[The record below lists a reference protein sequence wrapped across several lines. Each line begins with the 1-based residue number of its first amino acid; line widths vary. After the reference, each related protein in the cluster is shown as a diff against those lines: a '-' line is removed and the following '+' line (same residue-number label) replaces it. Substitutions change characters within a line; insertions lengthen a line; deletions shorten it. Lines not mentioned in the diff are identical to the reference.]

1 MGRTLAHRARVAH
14 PVVTGPLE
22 DGCVVERDTRIVA
35 VGRWADLRDALP
47 ADAEIHDHGDVW
59 LVPGLVNAHAHLEL
73 TGHGTVPFG
82 GSLFNWL
89 DKVAEQSK
97 LLARERPEAF
107 AEAADEGARML
118 RETGTAA
125 ILDTTLWGVRA
136 RSDALIVPAYE
147 FLSFSAREDERPFYR
162 QAIERA
168 AADAARGLRCALE
181 PHTLYTVHPGLMR
194 KAREIANREGV
205 LFATHV
211 AETREEVEFISRGT
225 GPMVDWL
232 RDQGAPIEEYGTA
245 RSPVRRL
252 DELGVLDRAVLF
264 HANYVEERDFA
275 TLVRRSA
282 SVVYC
287 PRSHRHFGHE
297 PHPAPAMV
305 RAGVNVCLGTDG
317 LVSNV
322 GLDMRAEMLCALH
335 RCPGLDP
342 ETVLL
347 MATLCGARALGIDG
361 ELGALAPGLRAEFAE
376 LPVAEFPLPLPPG
389 GVRSQG

>member
-1 MGRTLAHRARVAH
+1 MGRTVASRARAVH
-14 PVVTGPLE
+14 PVVREPIDG
-22 DGCVVERDTRIVA
+22 GCVVERDGRIVA
-35 VGRWADLRDALP
+35 VGRWGDVRDALP
-47 ADAEIHDHGDVW
+47 VDAEIRDHGDVW

-73 TGHGTVPFG
+73 TGHGTVAFE
-82 GSLFNWL
+82 GSLFDWL
-89 DKVAEQSK
+89 DEVADHSK

-107 AEAADEGARML
+107 ADAADEGARML

-136 RSDALIVPAYE
+136 RSDALVIPAYE
-147 FLSFSAREDERPFYR
+147 FLSFSSREDERPFYR
-162 QAIERA
+162 QAVERV
-168 AADAARGLRCALE
+168 AADASRGLRCALE
-181 PHTLYTVHPGLMR
+181 AHTPYTVHPDLVR
-194 KAREIANREGV
+194 KAREIADREGV
-205 LFATHV
+205 LFASHL
-211 AETREEVEFISRGT
+211 AETPDEVEFISRGT
-225 GPMVDWL
+225 GPLVDWL

-245 RSPVRRL
+245 RSPVQRL
-252 DELGVLDRAVLF
+252 EELGVLGRAILF
-264 HANYVEERDFA
+264 HGNYVEERDFA

-287 PRSHRHFGHE
+287 PRSHRHFGHD

-317 LVSNV
+317 LVSNE
-322 GLDMRAEMLCALH
+322 GLDMVAEMLCALD

-376 LPVAEFPLPLPPG
+376 FAPDAFPLRPPG
-389 GVRSQG
+389 GVRSPG